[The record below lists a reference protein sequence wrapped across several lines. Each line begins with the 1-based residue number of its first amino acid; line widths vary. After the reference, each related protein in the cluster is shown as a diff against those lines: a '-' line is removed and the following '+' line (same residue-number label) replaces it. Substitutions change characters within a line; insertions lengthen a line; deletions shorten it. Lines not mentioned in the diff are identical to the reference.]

1 MKELLQQQIQRQ
13 ANADQQ
19 SRQLAAAMKTQQ
31 QRSNANSSEALQA
44 IFFLLQVGLTI
55 YSLGAF
61 NPGAAPPPMYL
72 GADGWSYM
80 CC

>member
-1 MKELLQQQIQRQ
+1 MTAQKQ
-13 ANADQQ
+13 A
-19 SRQLAAAMKTQQ
+19 
-31 QRSNANSSEALQA
+31 SNANTADALQA

-61 NPGAAPPPMYL
+61 TPGAAPPPMYL
-72 GADGWSYM
+72 GADGWSHL